1 MLNTSSKQN
10 SLVPCS
16 IAIRTTKKTDGNIG
30 YKYMAIFLES
40 AYGDNRNTARL
51 IFFFLL
57 PCYPMQSHGF
67 LLAKY

>member
-16 IAIRTTKKTDGNIG
+16 IAIRTTRKTDGNIG
-30 YKYMAIFLES
+30 YKYRAIFLES

-51 IFFFLL
+51 IFFSFYPVI
-57 PCYPMQSHGF
+57 PCNHMDFY
-67 LLAKY
+67 